1 MYGQC
6 QNIFVLI
13 SDKSDQLQPLVM
25 LQYQFTGAPHV
36 VMKCPHGNSKR
47 TTPYKRTKKSTLD
60 RLKELC
66 QSNLPSQACAT
77 IEKEAGGIVNAESSG
92 SIPQRKQQA
101 SDICRQLFHK
111 EDEMA
116 LLVQQCKLEGT
127 EAFVRC
133 VSLAPEPLVVLATD
147 FQLGELQRC
156 YTSHAN
162 SSVLSVDPTFELGN
176 FYVTLVSFLHPMFTS
191 CDTGGNS
198 LFIGPMLIHK
208 KWHFKHTI
216 FCFSTS

>member
-1 MYGQC
+1 MVSLKCMYVSV
-6 QNIFVLI
+6 VLI

-25 LQYQFTGAPHV
+25 LQYQFTGAPHA
-36 VMKCPHGNSKR
+36 VMKYPHGNSKQ

-77 IEKEAGGIVNAESSG
+77 IEKEAGGTVNAESSG
-92 SIPQRKQQA
+92 SIPRRKQQA
-101 SDICRQLFHK
+101 SDVRRQLFHK

-116 LLVQQCKLEGT
+116 LLVQQCKLEEGT

-147 FQLGELQRC
+147 FQLGEL
-156 YTSHAN
+156 
-162 SSVLSVDPTFELGN
+162 
-176 FYVTLVSFLHPMFTS
+176 
-191 CDTGGNS
+191 
-198 LFIGPMLIHK
+198 
-208 KWHFKHTI
+208 
-216 FCFSTS
+216 